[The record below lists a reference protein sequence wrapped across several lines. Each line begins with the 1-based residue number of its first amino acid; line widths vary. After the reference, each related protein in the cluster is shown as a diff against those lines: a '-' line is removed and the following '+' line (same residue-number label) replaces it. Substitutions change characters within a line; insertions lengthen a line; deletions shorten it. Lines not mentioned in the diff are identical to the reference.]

1 MSLPNGYALAYE
13 TPSVDDHVRLRVD
26 AGMTPMSAANAARG
40 LPNTLVGVVVR
51 RDGRAVGMGRAVGDG
66 GLFAQI
72 VDIAV
77 DPGHQGKGLGK
88 AIMAALMGRLAEV
101 AAPGCYVSLIADG
114 EAWKLY
120 EQYGFKPTAPRSIG
134 MARLL

>member
-1 MSLPNGYALAYE
+1 MTLPAGYDLAYE
-13 TPSVDDHVRLRVD
+13 TPAVDEHVRLRTD
-26 AGMTPMSAANAARG
+26 AGMTPMAAENAGRG

-51 RDGRAVGMGRAVGDG
+51 HDGRAIGMGRAIGDG

-72 VDIAV
+72 VDVAV
-77 DPGHQGKGLGK
+77 DPAHQGKGLGK
-88 AIMAALMGRLAEV
+88 AIMAALMSRLAEL

-120 EQYGFKPTAPRSIG
+120 EQYGFRPTAPRSIG